1 MIARRP
7 VVKIAVA
14 ATAIAIMAGAA
25 TLTPASASRP
35 VPRTIVGCVVDG
47 AFISSDGY
55 HIRPRYKDR
64 SKVDL
69 HALEG
74 QRVILDGN
82 LLPGDIMYLKT
93 PPRALGPCKPA
104 H

>member
-1 MIARRP
+1 
-7 VVKIAVA
+7 
-14 ATAIAIMAGAA
+14 
-25 TLTPASASRP
+25 LASQP

-55 HIRPRYKDR
+55 RIRPRDKDGR
-64 SKVDL
+64 DVDL

-74 QRVILDGN
+74 QRAILDGS
-82 LLPGDIMYLKT
+82 LLPGDVMFLKT
-93 PPRALGPCKPA
+93 PPRASGPCKPA